1 MHPVN
6 RGILRQSTLRGSR
19 QRPGLGYSSH
29 RVAHA
34 PWSLV
39 RRGVAAAKADCRRL
53 ATPGKVCLLL
63 VTLRLDRLCP
73 GLASGPRV
81 HGVRGWGVSVTD
93 LKCRR
98 CLRKKESGCGCTTSE
113 PGVGYATLFDC
124 VWLMLTIHILFRRFC
139 AVCSCAAVYL
149 GRRLT
154 LPTEGGQP
162 QGIASI
168 RRCLRRHQ
176 AGPARPH
183 QTSGRRRGAKPTR
196 TRGRRGPLSEDT

>member
-1 MHPVN
+1 MD
-6 RGILRQSTLRGSR
+6 RCFLRRSTHRGSR
-19 QRPGLGYSSH
+19 QRPGWGIAAIALHSHLG
-29 RVAHA
+29 R
-34 PWSLV
+34 LC
-39 RRGVAAAKADCRRL
+39 GVA
-53 ATPGKVCLLL
+53 LLL
-63 VTLRLDRLCP
+63 HRLIADASRRRAKYAFCLSRCVLTVFALALPVVHAYMVSVGRAFRDRLKVP
-73 GLASGPRV
+73 QMLEKE
-81 HGVRGWGVSVTD
+81 RGWVGAGVLHVSRVRNTQCCSIG
-93 LKCRR
+93 L
-98 CLRKKESGCGCTTSE
+98 
-113 PGVGYATLFDC
+113 
-124 VWLMLTIHILFRRFC
+124 WLMLTKHIVFRGSALV
-139 AVCSCAAVYL
+139 AVSCAAVYL